1 MRGISSARMARLPF
15 SMLLNVC
22 LEYPA
27 RLATDFC
34 KYHFTRMI
42 VRMLLMMISFHS
54 MFCHP
59 IVQKY

>member
-1 MRGISSARMARLPF
+1 MRGISSARMARRPF

-34 KYHFTRMI
+34 KYPFSRMI
-42 VRMLLMMISFHS
+42 VRMLLM
-54 MFCHP
+54 
-59 IVQKY
+59 